1 MSLRQCPTSSHV
13 PIVPL
18 SELGSGQRA
27 LVIERL
33 LCGDDRRLLSAMG
46 LGDQCVVRVCRSGE
60 PCIVEV
66 QETRLGMSRAIAN
79 KVMVLPHDEAEGYGD
94 TT

>member
-1 MSLRQCPTSSHV
+1 MTLRRSPTGSHL

-18 SELGSGQRA
+18 SELGSGRQA
-27 LVIERL
+27 LVVERL
-33 LCGDDRRLLSAMG
+33 LCGDDCKLLSAMG

-66 QETRLGMSRAIAN
+66 QETRLGLCRAIAK
-79 KVMVLPHDEAEGYGD
+79 KVLVLPHDEADGNGD
-94 TT
+94 LT